1 MNRYSYFIR
10 TLEKVDLFP
19 CFIFLQNF
27 FLPFNANITL
37 VEMKPTILGYFFVIF
52 ITSITS
58 GTRYKE
64 ILDYKYSILLYIYNS
79 IYHDKHRQI
88 LF

>member
-1 MNRYSYFIR
+1 M
-10 TLEKVDLFP
+10 
-19 CFIFLQNF
+19 
-27 FLPFNANITL
+27 
-37 VEMKPTILGYFFVIF
+37 EMKPTILGYFFVIF

-64 ILDYKYSILLYIYNS
+64 ILDYKYSILLYIYYS

>member
-37 VEMKPTILGYFFVIF
+37 VEMKQTILGYFYNFN
-52 ITSITS
+52 
-58 GTRYKE
+58 YKW
-64 ILDYKYSILLYIYNS
+64 YKIQGNFRL
-79 IYHDKHRQI
+79 
-88 LF
+88 

>member
-10 TLEKVDLFP
+10 ILEKWIFFLVLF
-19 CFIFLQNF
+19 FLQNF

-64 ILDYKYSILLYIYNS
+64 ILDYKYSILLYIYYS

-88 LF
+88 FF